1 MNITVNYTTVT
12 GVLSYVLDAS
22 NITHWEQTHIYYT
35 TMTELLKF
43 TIEVTRHI
51 STYGYNSAIEGSSTQ
66 VPAGIGSFL
75 TVLITLAPLLILPAL
90 MHGPSLRA
98 VARQEWDINYD
109 ERAKN
114 DDPAAIDL
122 RAHLFNQP
130 GTTTPHMLVY
140 DRNDR
145 LFARGQTIG
154 IVNPI
159 ISTPQESGLGG
170 IGAIHAGIWRPVRQT
185 EISIE
190 ICCCVGPFS
199 MSRYRVD
206 VDGRAPIL
214 ETTPMY
220 VRFKVPVD

>member
-1 MNITVNYTTVT
+1 MI
-12 GVLSYVLDAS
+12 
-22 NITHWEQTHIYYT
+22 
-35 TMTELLKF
+35 
-43 TIEVTRHI
+43 
-51 STYGYNSAIEGSSTQ
+51 
-66 VPAGIGSFL
+66 
-75 TVLITLAPLLILPAL
+75 LAAL

-109 ERAKN
+109 ERTKN
-114 DDPAAIDL
+114 NDPPAIDL

-145 LFARGQTIG
+145 LFARAQTIG
-154 IVNPI
+154 IVHPI

-185 EISIE
+185 EMSIE
-190 ICCCVGPFS
+190 ICCRVGPFRT
-199 MSRYRVD
+199 SRYRVD

-220 VRFKVPVD
+220 VRFKVPVDWTATSRSYAHYR